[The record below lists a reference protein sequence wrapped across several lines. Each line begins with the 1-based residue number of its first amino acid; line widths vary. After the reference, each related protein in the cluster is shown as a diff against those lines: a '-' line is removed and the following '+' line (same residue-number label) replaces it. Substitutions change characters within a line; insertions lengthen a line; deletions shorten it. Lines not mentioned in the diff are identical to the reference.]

1 MQMIRHEETKFQ
13 EVWYEETMADGLH
26 VILFHKPLFTTTS
39 CLLAAPY
46 GSLDCREE
54 TEDGTIL
61 NFPSGTAH
69 FLEHKLF
76 ESDHGDVMADFSRL
90 GANVNAY
97 TSYEETVYYFTTPDP
112 DIEKPLSLMLDFVQN
127 FAVTEA
133 SVQKEKGIIQQER
146 SMYLQDGD
154 SRLFLETMRSMYQ
167 YHPLRED
174 IVGTEASIQA
184 MTLADLEQAYRL
196 NYHPSRMNLI
206 LVTPCDPE
214 AVMDLIRKNQ
224 ASRTFSAPVFLK
236 RALQKEPETVF
247 RARSE
252 TAMDLSDSRIM
263 KGFRLNP
270 DIADDRLRLETEW
283 ALKMK
288 MDAWFS
294 PQHAAYQ
301 TWIDEKKITPYF
313 SYDSEIS
320 RDQAMILF
328 SDEGLDPD
336 AFSDFITKQLE
347 DCLQAELPEESLS
360 EMKKRTLGAF
370 LHLFD
375 SPLDLAISVLHGEMN
390 RVSLF
395 EEFRLVETMTP
406 ERCQA
411 LTQKIDLSRSVLT
424 ILKPMRR

>member
-1 MQMIRHEETKFQ
+1 MIRHEETGFR

-54 TEDGTIL
+54 TADGTIL
-61 NFPSGTAH
+61 NFPAGTAH

-112 DIEKPLSLMLDFVQN
+112 EIRKPLSLLLDFVQK
-127 FAVTEA
+127 FAVSEA
-133 SVQKEKGIIQQER
+133 SVEKEKGIIQQER
-146 SMYLQDGD
+146 SMYLQDAD
-154 SRLFLETMRSMYQ
+154 SRLFLETMRSMYRS
-167 YHPLRED
+167 HPLRED
-174 IVGTEASIQA
+174 IVGTESSIQA
-184 MTLADLEQAYRL
+184 MTRSDLEQAYRL

-214 AVMDLIRKNQ
+214 AVMTMIRDNQ
-224 ASRTFSAPVFLK
+224 ARKTFSPPLSLK
-236 RALQKEPETVF
+236 RAIEREPETVF
-247 RARSE
+247 RKRSE

-283 ALKMK
+283 AIKMK
-288 MDAWFS
+288 MDAWFT

-301 TWIDEKKITPYF
+301 TWLDEGRITPYF

-328 SDEGLDPD
+328 SDEGIDPD
-336 AFSDFITKQLE
+336 AFSEFVTQQLRA
-347 DCLQAELPEESLS
+347 CLKAELSEEALS

-395 EEFRLVETMTP
+395 EEFQLVESLCP

-411 LTQKIDLSRSVLT
+411 LTQNLDVSRSVLT
-424 ILKPMRR
+424 ILKPLRR